1 MVAITSNKRQHILGA
16 VTQMYTEV
24 ANAPQTAFHFPTGRA
39 ACEFVRYPKESLEG
53 LPAEALESFA
63 GVGNPFAAQA
73 IRPSDVVLD
82 IGSGSGT
89 DVLIAQRRTGPQGK
103 VYALDMTEA
112 MRAKLKRILASQGIT
127 NVEILSG
134 DAESIPL
141 PDNAVDV
148 VTSNGVLNLV
158 PDKARAIREIFRVL
172 RPGGRLQLA
181 DIALN
186 ESISAR
192 FQNDPE
198 LWAECVVGAVAEDSY
213 LGMLRAAGF
222 QEVAIVD
229 QLDYF
234 AGSRSDKTR
243 EVAGLFGA
251 HSVVL
256 RGVKPEGAELQ
267 RTVERLS
274 SWRSRAAG
282 AARQLLALGGAGVAA
297 AVCAGVPMVVAAFG
311 AVGAAALTTHA
322 AMYPVFVGCVALAG
336 TMLYRESHRRGRL
349 ALFWVGATGAV
360 LASIALWT
368 MITNVVTLPMST
380 LVVPLVV
387 MVAATIWNLFLPL
400 QPDQCLEDMIQLA
413 ARRKRPRRVQYTQ
426 GAALS
431 MAAAAA
437 FYGMYKSV
445 DSFAPKAEA
454 GTISCYGINACKGK
468 TECATAFNACP
479 GRNSCKG
486 KGWLSIGE
494 RECAE
499 RGGQPLKGSPADPA
513 NG

>member
-24 ANAPQTAFHFPTGRA
+24 ANAPQTDFHFPTGRA
-39 ACEFVRYPKESLEG
+39 ACEFVRYPAESLEG

-63 GVGNPFAAQA
+63 GVGNPFAVQA
-73 IRPSDVVLD
+73 IRPGDVVLD

-89 DVLIAQRRTGPQGK
+89 DVLIAQRRVGPQGK

-112 MRAKLKRILASQGIT
+112 MRAKLKGILASQNIT

-148 VTSNGVLNLV
+148 VTTNGVLNLV

-186 ESISAR
+186 ESISTR

-198 LWAECVVGAVAEDSY
+198 LWAECVVGAVAEDRY
-213 LGMLRAAGF
+213 LEMFRDAGF
-222 QEVAIVD
+222 HDVEIVD
-229 QLDYF
+229 HLDYF

-256 RGVKPEGAELQ
+256 RGVKPEGEALQ
-267 RTVERLS
+267 RTIEELS
-274 SWRSRAAG
+274 SWRRRATG
-282 AARQLLALGGAGVAA
+282 AARQMLALGGAVVAA

-311 AVGAAALTTHA
+311 AMGAAALTTHA
-322 AMYPVFVGCVALAG
+322 AMYPVFVSCVALAG
-336 TMLYRESHRRGRL
+336 AMLYRESRRRGRM
-349 ALFWVGATGAV
+349 APFWLGASGAV
-360 LASIALWT
+360 LSSAVLWI
-368 MITNVVTLPMST
+368 MVTNVVTLP
-380 LVVPLVV
+380 LWALIVPLVA
-387 MVAATIWNLFLPL
+387 MVVAIVWNLFQPL

-413 ARRKRPRRVQYTQ
+413 ARRKRSRRVQYAQ

-431 MAAAAA
+431 MATAAA

-445 DSFAPKAEA
+445 DHFVPTAEA
-454 GTISCYGINACKGK
+454 GEISCYGINACKGK

-479 GRNSCKG
+479 GQNSCKG
-486 KGWLSIGE
+486 KGWLSVSE